1 MQGMTSAAILV
12 EVKYEFSI
20 LQKNNETYVWKKKI
34 KEMHVYFD
42 LVQGKELSMI
52 FKLSGHSFSKVFTS
66 FNTLKKKKD
75 WFYKLFRR
83 QEEQE
88 ANSEKKYIY
97 IREGKS
103 DHP

>member
-12 EVKYEFSI
+12 EAKYEFSI

-66 FNTLKKKKD
+66 FNTLKKKR
-75 WFYKLFRR
+75 L
-83 QEEQE
+83 
-88 ANSEKKYIY
+88 IL
-97 IREGKS
+97 
-103 DHP
+103 